1 MFPLLNLSEDE
12 ILAHLANATPADVQ
26 RALAQAEPGFYGLL
40 TLLSPAAKAMLPQ
53 LRAEAE
59 RRRLERFGRTVG
71 VYAPLYVANRCI
83 NACKYCDFSSK
94 HHTERR
100 TLTQDEIRKEGE
112 AVRALGIDS
121 LLIVAGE
128 DPKHVTTAYLCEIAH
143 TLRDLFSC
151 LSLEVA
157 PQSGAAYRELFNAG
171 YESLTCFQETYD
183 AELYADLHPLGP
195 KHNYEWRLWTQLRA
209 GKAGFR
215 TLGMAFLMGLRDW
228 RTEAASLAAHAFY
241 LMKECWQAKI
251 QFAFPRIRPV
261 EGGFIPPCPVNDETL
276 EHIMLA
282 FRIAFPAAGITVS
295 TREAPDFRDRIIRTC
310 ADNMSAGSRVTPG
323 GYAVDVREETAQFS
337 LSDTRPAAD
346 VFNAITREGFDVV
359 RKQWDPRMD

>member
-1 MFPLLNLSEDE
+1 MFPLLKLTEAE
-12 ILAHLANATPADVQ
+12 ILERITHASVGDV
-26 RALAQAEPGFYGLL
+26 RSVLAQEEPGFYGLL
-40 TLLSPAAKAMLPQ
+40 ALLSPAAAQLLPE
-53 LRAEAE
+53 LCAEAE
-59 RRRLERFGRTVG
+59 RKRLERFGRTVG
-71 VYAPLYVANRCI
+71 VYAPLYVANGCI

-100 TLTQDEIRKEGE
+100 TLTQEEIRREGE

-128 DPKHVTTAYLCEIAH
+128 DPKHVTTAYLCEVAH

-157 PQSGAAYRELFNAG
+157 PQSEATYRELFHAG

-183 AELYADLHPLGP
+183 ATLYADLHPLGP
-195 KHNYEWRLWTQLRA
+195 KHNYDWRLWTQLRA

-228 RTEAASLAAHAFY
+228 RSEAASLAAHAFY

-261 EGGFIPPCPVNDETL
+261 EGGFIPPNPVDDDTL
-276 EHIMLA
+276 EQIMLA

-295 TREAPDFRDRIIRTC
+295 TREAPAFRDRIIRTC

-337 LSDTRPAAD
+337 LSDTRPAEA
-346 VFNAITREGFDVV
+346 VFQAITREGYEVV